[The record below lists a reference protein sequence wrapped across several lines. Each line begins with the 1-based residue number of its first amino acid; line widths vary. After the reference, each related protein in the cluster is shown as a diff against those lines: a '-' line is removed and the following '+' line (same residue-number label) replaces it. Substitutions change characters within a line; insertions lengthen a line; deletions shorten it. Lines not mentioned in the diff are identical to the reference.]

1 MNFTYFALN
10 MDLAIWVFSWQPGS
24 CRFSLEG
31 GFSGLPL
38 FLFYSLSLAVHTR
51 ARSVAPQTVVSID
64 ARERERERRGG
75 GGGRRL
81 DEREWR
87 RGGMKWK
94 REREREREESMG
106 RWYAAVLFFTPRSQG
121 SLYTKVKNQS
131 ALFPLY
137 YTRALA
143 PPFSLLALP
152 WHNPLKH
159 TSSKLSADSNRPS
172 FSRPAHPSS
181 HPFLRDDTQLNV
193 TWVDV
198 ERHLCFVV
206 VLHTAT
212 AFVIQ
217 SCI

>member
-1 MNFTYFALN
+1 MHLIWFAILNFTYFALN

-94 REREREREESMG
+94 REREKRVWVVDM
-106 RWYAAVLFFTPRSQG
+106 L
-121 SLYTKVKNQS
+121 QS
-131 ALFPLY
+131 Y
-137 YTRALA
+137 
-143 PPFSLLALP
+143 SLLLAAKVLCIQ
-152 WHNPLKH
+152 K
-159 TSSKLSADSNRPS
+159 
-172 FSRPAHPSS
+172 SR
-181 HPFLRDDTQLNV
+181 TNQLCSLFI
-193 TWVDV
+193 T
-198 ERHLCFVV
+198 LG
-206 VLHTAT
+206 L
-212 AFVIQ
+212 
-217 SCI
+217 